1 MKKSYAFKRYYQPMF
16 MAFTVI
22 ALIAAILN
30 FLLGKPIAWLML
42 LATVFNFLQYRLY
55 THPYIEVEQGVI
67 TARFTFLKKITI
79 NLEDVTAISPE
90 SNQLILYLRDG
101 SKTLLFLSSL
111 TESDQ
116 QRITRELPNLI
127 KGAFLIFRPK

>member
-1 MKKSYAFKRYYQPMF
+1 MF

-127 KGAFLIFRPK
+127 KERF